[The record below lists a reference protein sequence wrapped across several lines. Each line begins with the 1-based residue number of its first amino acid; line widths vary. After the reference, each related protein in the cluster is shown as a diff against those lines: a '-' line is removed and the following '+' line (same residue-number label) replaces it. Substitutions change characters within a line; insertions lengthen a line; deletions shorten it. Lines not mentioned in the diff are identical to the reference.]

1 MKTCEEMFSQSLL
14 LIPLIIVSS
23 LGSEEKNLNP
33 RNPNEGVVFDTTKS
47 DDYIKLMTL
56 KDRLELV
63 ERVLNVMLSL
73 ALCKVF

>member
-1 MKTCEEMFSQSLL
+1 MFSQSLL

-33 RNPNEGVVFDTTKS
+33 RNPNEGVVFDTTKG